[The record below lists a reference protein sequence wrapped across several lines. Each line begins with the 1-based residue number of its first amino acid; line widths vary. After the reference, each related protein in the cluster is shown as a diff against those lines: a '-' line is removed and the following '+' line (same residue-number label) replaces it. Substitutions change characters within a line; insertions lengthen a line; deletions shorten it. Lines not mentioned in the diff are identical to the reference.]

1 MTMAM
6 VPGQYRIP
14 AYRNVRHFRLTN
26 KTPAA
31 ALKVRA
37 QALDVAAPLLQAT
50 PDELDI
56 VDGPPLP

>member
-14 AYRNVRHFRLTN
+14 TYRNVRHFRLTN

-37 QALDVAAPLLQAT
+37 
-50 PDELDI
+50 
-56 VDGPPLP
+56 